1 MEKDGWID
9 DFVKFC
15 FVYTIRKSSFN
26 AQGPHTVPA
35 QPLVD
40 FCSVLR
46 IDRIALPISKF
57 PQRPFVLSVEGSS
70 AVVQLVL
77 VSSYCNRT
85 VISRLLDGNCT

>member
-1 MEKDGWID
+1 MT
-9 DFVKFC
+9 VKLW
-15 FVYTIRKSSFN
+15 FVYTIQKSSFS
-26 AQGPHTVPA
+26 AQGHGGGEQGGHIVPA
-35 QPLVD
+35 QHLVN
-40 FCSVLR
+40 FCSFSR